1 MPIYN
6 YTGLNVKGEKVN
18 GYIESG
24 DRSFAVTEL
33 KNKGIYVKA
42 ITLDANANASA
53 SRRTNA
59 DSDKPDAGRFNAAGF
74 YEHLKGILN
83 LKIEKRPSQSDIA
96 VLFHQIYSLLKAGVP
111 IYESILDIKASVKNK
126 MLSKILSDISGK
138 IKEGSPLSSSLKE
151 YPEIFPN
158 IVISSIEAG
167 EESGSLVSVLEDL
180 VLYLDEKTALR
191 KKILGALI
199 YPIVMSSVGFLIL
212 SYIVIYIV
220 PVIAKVFK
228 SMHSVL
234 PLPTR
239 IILFVSFVFSHY
251 IILIAV
257 LASAAYFYLN
267 WYFKTKGGKAKLDKV
282 LLKTPLIG
290 KYIMLN
296 EINLY
301 SRNLSL
307 LLSSG
312 VIITRAMDT
321 ALLNV
326 SNSVLKDALSEAKK
340 SMEEGEGL
348 YKPLSKYE
356 FFPPIFL
363 SMIKTGEKSGNIENM
378 LTVSSNVIK
387 SQLDFYISSLTQLLE
402 PALVVAMGLMVGFI
416 VVSIMLP
423 IFEMSSLI
431 KK

>member
-6 YTGLNVKGEKVN
+6 YTGLNGKGKQVS

-24 DRSFAVTEL
+24 NQSFAVTEL
-33 KNKGIYVKA
+33 KSKGIYVTV
-42 ITLDANANASA
+42 ITLDPNVSGRINAGTD
-53 SRRTNA
+53 RRFKAAQFKN
-59 DSDKPDAGRFNAAGF
+59 AGF
-74 YEHLKGILN
+74 YEHLKNISN

-111 IYESILDIKASVKNK
+111 VYESILDIKPSVKNK

-138 IKEGSPLSSSLKE
+138 IKEGLPFSSSLKE
-151 YPEIFPN
+151 YPDVFPN
-158 IVISSIEAG
+158 IVTSSVEAG
-167 EESGSLVSVLEDL
+167 EESGSLVNVLENL

-191 KKILGALI
+191 KKILGALV

-228 SMHSVL
+228 QVHSVL

-239 IILFVSFVFSHY
+239 IILSVSFVFSHY
-251 IILIAV
+251 IILITVFAIAV
-257 LASAAYFYLN
+257 YLYLR
-267 WYFKTKGGKAKLDKV
+267 WYFKTKEGKTRLDKV

-290 KYIMLN
+290 KYILLK

-301 SRNLSL
+301 SQNLSL

-321 ALLNV
+321 ALLNI

-348 YKPLSKYE
+348 YKPLSRYE

-378 LTVSSNVIK
+378 LTVASKVIK

-402 PALVVAMGLMVGFI
+402 PMLVVVMGLMVGFI
-416 VVSIMLP
+416 VISIMLP